1 MNPNYNN
8 QIPGSELIRR
18 FFTRT
23 SMLTITIASAI
34 LSALIIFQTVIY
46 TFSGDKISMISS
58 LYYLFDNQNIEII
71 NAVFGCIIS
80 LVSILF
86 FISFLSIYL
95 KAKANDSIASGL
107 SMLTVSSVIYI
118 IVTCITVTL
127 AFASIS
133 VQRYQ
138 SSKLS
143 NIFDSREFSEVPQT
157 YTAAQANYDFL
168 IYILFGAAAILLGIG
183 AVRISLAMKKASSN
197 METPS
202 NRGGA
207 LFLSGAVS
215 SIVLTTISFFIALSS
230 LIIPNTDVNLK
241 PITLLGSTIN
251 VLIFAA
257 VTVVLY
263 GIAFLSSHYTSSI
276 NRVYPSNAK
285 LSSYYA
291 GYATNA
297 YPTNAN
303 RPPVPPVTPYIQ
315 TRNQLYAAQQAAQQ
329 NPQYAQPYQPQY
341 TQVQQPQNPQ
351 QVSEA
356 QAQNDTTTNVEPPL
370 QQEIAKTEAQPVTAG
385 NVESE
390 D

>member
-8 QIPGSELIRR
+8 QIPGSELIKR

-23 SMLTITIASAI
+23 SMLTITIASAM

-58 LYYLFDNQNIEII
+58 LYYLFDNQHIEII
-71 NAVFGCIIS
+71 NAVFGSIIS

-95 KAKANDSIASGL
+95 KAKAGDSITSGL

-127 AFASIS
+127 SFASIS

-138 SSKLS
+138 SSKL
-143 NIFDSREFSEVPQT
+143 NNLFDSREFSEVPQT
-157 YTAAQANYDFL
+157 YTSTQANYDFL
-168 IYILFGAAAILLGIG
+168 IYILFGATAILLGIG
-183 AVRISLAMKKASSN
+183 AVRISLAMKKASSD
-197 METPS
+197 MEIPS

-207 LFLSGAVS
+207 LFLSGSISA
-215 SIVLTTISFFIALSS
+215 IVLTNIAFFTALSS
-230 LIIPNTDVNLK
+230 LVIPNTEVTLE
-241 PITLLGSTIN
+241 PITLLSSTIN

-257 VTVVLY
+257 ASVIFY
-263 GIAFLSSHYTSSI
+263 GLAFLSSNYTSSI
-276 NRVYPSNAK
+276 NKAYPSNAK
-285 LSSYYA
+285 PSSYYA

-315 TRNQLYAAQQAAQQ
+315 TRNQLYAAQQADQQ
-329 NPQYAQPYQPQY
+329 NTQYAQSYQPQH
-341 TQVQQPQNPQ
+341 TQVQQPQN
-351 QVSEA
+351 VEA
-356 QAQNDTTTNVEPPL
+356 QIQNDATTAVEPPI
-370 QQEIAKTEAQPVTAG
+370 QPENTKTEAQPVTG
-385 NVESE
+385 SIENDE
-390 D
+390 

>member
-8 QIPGSELIRR
+8 QIPGSELIKQ

-23 SMLTITIASAI
+23 SMLTITIASAM

-58 LYYLFDNQNIEII
+58 LYYLFDNQHIEII
-71 NAVFGCIIS
+71 NAVFGSIIS

-95 KAKANDSIASGL
+95 KAKAGDSITSGL
-107 SMLTVSSVIYI
+107 SMLTISSVVYI

-127 AFASIS
+127 SFASIS

-138 SSKLS
+138 SSKL
-143 NIFDSREFSEVPQT
+143 NNLFDSREFSEVPQT
-157 YTAAQANYDFL
+157 YTSTQANYDFL
-168 IYILFGAAAILLGIG
+168 IYILFGATAILLGIG
-183 AVRISLAMKKASSN
+183 AVRISLAMKKASSD
-197 METPS
+197 MEIPS

-207 LFLSGAVS
+207 LFLSGSISA
-215 SIVLTTISFFIALSS
+215 IVLTNIAFFTALSS
-230 LIIPNTDVNLK
+230 LVIPNTEVTLE

-257 VTVVLY
+257 ASVIFY
-263 GIAFLSSHYTSSI
+263 GLAFLSSNYTSSI
-276 NRVYPSNAK
+276 NKAYPSNTK

-329 NPQYAQPYQPQY
+329 NTQYAQSYQPQHK
-341 TQVQQPQNPQ
+341 QVQQPQN
-351 QVSEA
+351 VEA
-356 QAQNDTTTNVEPPL
+356 QIQNDATTAVEPPI
-370 QQEIAKTEAQPVTAG
+370 QPENTKTEAQPVTG
-385 NVESE
+385 SIENEE
-390 D
+390 

>member
-8 QIPGSELIRR
+8 QIPGSELIKQ

-46 TFSGDKISMISS
+46 TFSGDKLSMISS
-58 LYYLFDNQNIEII
+58 LYYLFDNQHIEII
-71 NAVFGCIIS
+71 NAVFDSIIS

-95 KAKANDSIASGL
+95 KAKAGDSITSGL
-107 SMLTVSSVIYI
+107 SMLTISSVIYI

-127 AFASIS
+127 SFASIS

-138 SSKLS
+138 SSKL
-143 NIFDSREFSEVPQT
+143 NNLFDSREFSEVPQT
-157 YTAAQANYDFL
+157 YTSTQANYDFL
-168 IYILFGAAAILLGIG
+168 IYILFGATAILLGIG
-183 AVRISLAMKKASSN
+183 AVRISLAMKKASSD
-197 METPS
+197 MEIPS

-207 LFLSGAVS
+207 LFLSGSISA
-215 SIVLTTISFFIALSS
+215 IVLTNIAFFTALSS
-230 LIIPNTDVNLK
+230 LVIPNTEVTLE
-241 PITLLGSTIN
+241 PITLLSSTIN

-257 VTVVLY
+257 ASVIFY
-263 GIAFLSSHYTSSI
+263 GLAFLSSNYTSSI
-276 NRVYPSNAK
+276 NKAYPSNTK

-329 NPQYAQPYQPQY
+329 NTQYAQSYQPQH
-341 TQVQQPQNPQ
+341 TQVQQPQN
-351 QVSEA
+351 VEA
-356 QAQNDTTTNVEPPL
+356 QIQNDATTAVEPPI
-370 QQEIAKTEAQPVTAG
+370 QPENTKTEAQPVTG
-385 NVESE
+385 SIENEE
-390 D
+390 

>member
-8 QIPGSELIRR
+8 QIPGSELIKQ

-23 SMLTITIASAI
+23 SMLTITIASAM

-58 LYYLFDNQNIEII
+58 LYYLFDNQHIEII
-71 NAVFGCIIS
+71 NAVFGSIIS

-95 KAKANDSIASGL
+95 KAKAGDSITSGL

-127 AFASIS
+127 SFASIS

-138 SSKLS
+138 SSKL
-143 NIFDSREFSEVPQT
+143 NNLFDSREFSEVPQT
-157 YTAAQANYDFL
+157 YTSTQANYDFL
-168 IYILFGAAAILLGIG
+168 IYILFGATAILLGIG
-183 AVRISLAMKKASSN
+183 AVRISLAMKKASSD
-197 METPS
+197 MEIPS

-207 LFLSGAVS
+207 LFLSGSISA
-215 SIVLTTISFFIALSS
+215 IVLTTIAFFIALSS
-230 LIIPNTDVNLK
+230 LVIPNTEVTLK

-257 VTVVLY
+257 ASVIFY
-263 GIAFLSSHYTSSI
+263 GLAFLSSNYTSSI
-276 NRVYPSNAK
+276 NKAYPSNAK

-329 NPQYAQPYQPQY
+329 NTQYAQSYQPQH
-341 TQVQQPQNPQ
+341 TQVQQPQN
-351 QVSEA
+351 VEA
-356 QAQNDTTTNVEPPL
+356 QIQNDTTTAVEPPI
-370 QQEIAKTEAQPVTAG
+370 QPENIKTEAQPVTG
-385 NVESE
+385 SIENEE
-390 D
+390 

>member
-8 QIPGSELIRR
+8 QIPGSELIKQ

-23 SMLTITIASAI
+23 SMLTITIASAM

-58 LYYLFDNQNIEII
+58 LYYLFDNQHIEII
-71 NAVFGCIIS
+71 NAVFGSIIS

-95 KAKANDSIASGL
+95 KAKAGDSITSGL
-107 SMLTVSSVIYI
+107 SMLTISSVIYI

-127 AFASIS
+127 SFASIS

-138 SSKLS
+138 SSKL
-143 NIFDSREFSEVPQT
+143 NNLFDSREFSEVPQT
-157 YTAAQANYDFL
+157 YTSTQANYDFL
-168 IYILFGAAAILLGIG
+168 IYILFGATAILLGIG
-183 AVRISLAMKKASSN
+183 AVRISLAMKKASSD
-197 METPS
+197 MEIPS

-207 LFLSGAVS
+207 LFLSGSISA
-215 SIVLTTISFFIALSS
+215 IVLTNIAFFIALSS
-230 LIIPNTDVNLK
+230 LVIPNTEITLE
-241 PITLLGSTIN
+241 PITLLSSTIN

-257 VTVVLY
+257 ASVIFY
-263 GIAFLSSHYTSSI
+263 GLAFLSSNYTSSI
-276 NRVYPSNAK
+276 NKAYPSNTK

-303 RPPVPPVTPYIQ
+303 RPPVPPVTPYIR

-329 NPQYAQPYQPQY
+329 NTQYAQSYQPQH
-341 TQVQQPQNPQ
+341 TQVQQPQN
-351 QVSEA
+351 VEA
-356 QAQNDTTTNVEPPL
+356 QIQNDATTAVEPPI
-370 QQEIAKTEAQPVTAG
+370 QPENTKTEAQPVTG
-385 NVESE
+385 SIENEE
-390 D
+390 

>member
-8 QIPGSELIRR
+8 QIPGSELIKQ

-58 LYYLFDNQNIEII
+58 LYYLFDNQHIEII
-71 NAVFGCIIS
+71 NAVFGSIIS

-95 KAKANDSIASGL
+95 KAKAGDSITSGL
-107 SMLTVSSVIYI
+107 SMLTISSVIYI

-127 AFASIS
+127 SFASIS

-138 SSKLS
+138 SSKL
-143 NIFDSREFSEVPQT
+143 NNLFDSREFSEVPQT
-157 YTAAQANYDFL
+157 YTSTQANYDFL
-168 IYILFGAAAILLGIG
+168 IYILFGATAILLGIG
-183 AVRISLAMKKASSN
+183 AVRISLAMKKASSD
-197 METPS
+197 MEIPS

-207 LFLSGAVS
+207 LFLSGSISA
-215 SIVLTTISFFIALSS
+215 IVLTNIAFFTALSS
-230 LIIPNTDVNLK
+230 LVIPNTEVTLE
-241 PITLLGSTIN
+241 PITLLSSTIN

-257 VTVVLY
+257 ASVIFY
-263 GIAFLSSHYTSSI
+263 GLAFLSSNYTSSI
-276 NRVYPSNAK
+276 NKAYPSNAK

-329 NPQYAQPYQPQY
+329 NTQYAQSYQPQH
-341 TQVQQPQNPQ
+341 TQVQQPQN
-351 QVSEA
+351 VEA
-356 QAQNDTTTNVEPPL
+356 QIQNDATTAVEPPI
-370 QQEIAKTEAQPVTAG
+370 QPENTKTEAQPVTG
-385 NVESE
+385 SIENEE
-390 D
+390 

>member
-8 QIPGSELIRR
+8 QIPGSELIKQ

-23 SMLTITIASAI
+23 SMLTITIASAM

-58 LYYLFDNQNIEII
+58 LYYLFDNQHIEII
-71 NAVFGCIIS
+71 NAVFGSIIS

-95 KAKANDSIASGL
+95 KAKAGDSITSGL
-107 SMLTVSSVIYI
+107 SMLTISSVIYI

-127 AFASIS
+127 SFASIS

-138 SSKLS
+138 SSKL
-143 NIFDSREFSEVPQT
+143 NNLFDSREFSEVPQT
-157 YTAAQANYDFL
+157 YTSTQANYDFL
-168 IYILFGAAAILLGIG
+168 IYILFGATAILLGIG
-183 AVRISLAMKKASSN
+183 AVRISLAMKKASSD
-197 METPS
+197 MEIPS

-207 LFLSGAVS
+207 LFLSGSISA
-215 SIVLTTISFFIALSS
+215 IVLTNIAFFIALSS
-230 LIIPNTDVNLK
+230 LVIPNTEVTLE
-241 PITLLGSTIN
+241 PITLLSSTIN

-257 VTVVLY
+257 ASVIFY
-263 GIAFLSSHYTSSI
+263 GLAFLSSNYTSSI
-276 NRVYPSNAK
+276 NKAYPSNAK

-315 TRNQLYAAQQAAQQ
+315 TRNQLYVAQQAAQQ
-329 NPQYAQPYQPQY
+329 NTQYAQSYQPQH
-341 TQVQQPQNPQ
+341 TQVQQPQN
-351 QVSEA
+351 VEA
-356 QAQNDTTTNVEPPL
+356 QIQNDATTAVEPPI
-370 QQEIAKTEAQPVTAG
+370 QPENTKTEAQPVTG
-385 NVESE
+385 SIENEE
-390 D
+390 

>member
-8 QIPGSELIRR
+8 QISGSELIRR

-23 SMLTITIASAI
+23 SMLTVTVASAI
-34 LSALIIFQTVIY
+34 LSALIIFQTIIY
-46 TFSGDKISMISS
+46 SFSGDKISIISS

-71 NAVFGCIIS
+71 NAVFGSIIS

-95 KAKANDSIASGL
+95 KAKTNDSITSGL

-118 IVTCITVTL
+118 IVTCITLTL

-133 VQRYQ
+133 VQRYE
-138 SSKLS
+138 SYKINSV
-143 NIFDSREFSEVPQT
+143 FDSREFSDIPKT
-157 YTAAQANYDFL
+157 YTATQANYDFL
-168 IYILFGAAAILLGIG
+168 VYILFGASALLLGIG
-183 AVRISLAMKKASSN
+183 AVRISLAMKKASSD
-197 METPS
+197 MEIPS

-207 LFLSGAVS
+207 LFLSGSISA
-215 SIVLTTISFFIALSS
+215 IVLTTIAFFTSLSS
-230 LIIPNTDVNLK
+230 LVIPDTTTNLK
-241 PITLLGSTIN
+241 PITLLSSIIN
-251 VLIFAA
+251 VLIFATA
-257 VTVVLY
+257 AALFY
-263 GIAFLSSHYTSSI
+263 GLAFLSSNYTTLI
-276 NRVYPSNAK
+276 NKTYPSNAK

-329 NPQYAQPYQPQY
+329 NPQYTQPYQPQY
-341 TQVQQPQNPQ
+341 TQVQQPQKVETP
-351 QVSEA
+351 V
-356 QAQNDTTTNVEPPL
+356 QNDTTADVEPPI
-370 QQEIAKTEAQPVTAG
+370 QPEDTKTEAQPVTSG
-385 NVESE
+385 SIENEE
-390 D
+390 

>member
-8 QIPGSELIRR
+8 QIPGSELIKQ

-23 SMLTITIASAI
+23 SMLTITIASAM

-58 LYYLFDNQNIEII
+58 LYYLFDNQHIEII
-71 NAVFGCIIS
+71 NAVFGSIIS

-95 KAKANDSIASGL
+95 KAKAGDSITSGL
-107 SMLTVSSVIYI
+107 SMLTISSVIYI

-127 AFASIS
+127 SFASIS

-138 SSKLS
+138 SSKL
-143 NIFDSREFSEVPQT
+143 NNLFDSREFSEVPQT
-157 YTAAQANYDFL
+157 YTSTQANYDFL
-168 IYILFGAAAILLGIG
+168 IYILFGATAILLGIG
-183 AVRISLAMKKASSN
+183 AVRISLAMKKASSD
-197 METPS
+197 MEIPS

-207 LFLSGAVS
+207 LFLSGSISA
-215 SIVLTTISFFIALSS
+215 IVLTNIAFFTALSS
-230 LIIPNTDVNLK
+230 LVIPNTEVTLE

-257 VTVVLY
+257 ASVIFY
-263 GIAFLSSHYTSSI
+263 GLAFLSSNYTSSI
-276 NRVYPSNAK
+276 NKAYPSNTK

-329 NPQYAQPYQPQY
+329 NTQYAQSYQPQH
-341 TQVQQPQNPQ
+341 TQVQQPQN
-351 QVSEA
+351 VEA
-356 QAQNDTTTNVEPPL
+356 QIQNDATTAVEPPI
-370 QQEIAKTEAQPVTAG
+370 QPENTKTEAQPVTG
-385 NVESE
+385 SIENEE
-390 D
+390 

>member
-8 QIPGSELIRR
+8 QIPGSELIKQ

-23 SMLTITIASAI
+23 SMLTITIASAM

-58 LYYLFDNQNIEII
+58 LYYLFDNQHIEII
-71 NAVFGCIIS
+71 NAVFGSIIS

-95 KAKANDSIASGL
+95 KAKAGDSITSGL
-107 SMLTVSSVIYI
+107 SMLTISSVIYI

-127 AFASIS
+127 SFASIS

-138 SSKLS
+138 SSKL
-143 NIFDSREFSEVPQT
+143 NNLFDSREFSEVPQT
-157 YTAAQANYDFL
+157 YTSTQANYDFL
-168 IYILFGAAAILLGIG
+168 IYILFGATAILLGIG
-183 AVRISLAMKKASSN
+183 AVRISLAMKKASSD
-197 METPS
+197 MEIPS

-207 LFLSGAVS
+207 LFLSGSISA
-215 SIVLTTISFFIALSS
+215 IVLTNIAFFTALSS
-230 LIIPNTDVNLK
+230 LVIPNTEVTLE
-241 PITLLGSTIN
+241 PITLLSSTIN

-257 VTVVLY
+257 ASVIFY
-263 GIAFLSSHYTSSI
+263 GLAFLSSNYTSSI
-276 NRVYPSNAK
+276 NKAYPSNAK

-329 NPQYAQPYQPQY
+329 NTQYAQSYQPQH
-341 TQVQQPQNPQ
+341 TQVQQPQN
-351 QVSEA
+351 VEA
-356 QAQNDTTTNVEPPL
+356 QIQNDATTAVEPPI
-370 QQEIAKTEAQPVTAG
+370 QPENTKTEVQPVTG
-385 NVESE
+385 SIENEE
-390 D
+390 

>member
-8 QIPGSELIRR
+8 QIPGSELIKQ

-23 SMLTITIASAI
+23 SMLTITIASAM

-58 LYYLFDNQNIEII
+58 LYYLFDNQHIEII
-71 NAVFGCIIS
+71 NAVFGSIIS

-95 KAKANDSIASGL
+95 KAKAGDSITSGL
-107 SMLTVSSVIYI
+107 SMLTISSVIYI

-127 AFASIS
+127 SFASIS

-138 SSKLS
+138 SSKL
-143 NIFDSREFSEVPQT
+143 NNLFDSREFSEVPQT
-157 YTAAQANYDFL
+157 YTSTQANYDFL
-168 IYILFGAAAILLGIG
+168 IYILFGATAILLGIG
-183 AVRISLAMKKASSN
+183 AVRISLAMKKASSD
-197 METPS
+197 MEIPS

-207 LFLSGAVS
+207 LFLSGSISA
-215 SIVLTTISFFIALSS
+215 IVLTNIAFFTALSS
-230 LIIPNTDVNLK
+230 LVIPNTEVTLE
-241 PITLLGSTIN
+241 PITLLSSTIN

-257 VTVVLY
+257 ASVIFY
-263 GIAFLSSHYTSSI
+263 GLAFLSSNYTSSI
-276 NRVYPSNAK
+276 NKAYPSNAK

-315 TRNQLYAAQQAAQQ
+315 TRNQLYAAQQASQQ
-329 NPQYAQPYQPQY
+329 NTQYAQSYQPQH
-341 TQVQQPQNPQ
+341 TQVQQPQN
-351 QVSEA
+351 VEA
-356 QAQNDTTTNVEPPL
+356 QIQNDATTAVEPPI
-370 QQEIAKTEAQPVTAG
+370 QPENTKTEAQPVTG
-385 NVESE
+385 SIENEE
-390 D
+390 

>member
-8 QIPGSELIRR
+8 QIPGSELIKR

-46 TFSGDKISMISS
+46 SFSGDKISMISS

-71 NAVFGCIIS
+71 NAVFGSIIS

-95 KAKANDSIASGL
+95 KAKANDSITSGL
-107 SMLTVSSVIYI
+107 SMLTVSSVTYI
-118 IVTCITVTL
+118 IITCITVTL
-127 AFASIS
+127 SFASIS

-143 NIFDSREFSEVPQT
+143 NVFDSREFSEVPQT
-157 YTAAQANYDFL
+157 YTATQANYDFL
-168 IYILFGAAAILLGIG
+168 VYILFGAAAILLGIG
-183 AVRISLAMKKASSN
+183 AVRISLAMKKASSDL
-197 METPS
+197 EIPS

-207 LFLSGAVS
+207 LFLSGTISA
-215 SIVLTTISFFIALSS
+215 IVLTTIAFFTSLSS
-230 LIIPNTDVNLK
+230 LVIPNTEVTLK

-257 VTVVLY
+257 AAVVLY
-263 GIAFLSSHYTSSI
+263 GLAFLSSNYTSSI
-276 NRVYPSNAK
+276 NRTYPSNAK

-329 NPQYAQPYQPQY
+329 NPQYAQPYQSQY
-341 TQVQQPQNPQ
+341 TQVQQPQKVETP
-351 QVSEA
+351 V
-356 QAQNDTTTNVEPPL
+356 QNDTTTDVEPPI
-370 QQEIAKTEAQPVTAG
+370 QQEDTKTEAQPVTAG
-385 NVESE
+385 SIENEE
-390 D
+390 

>member
-8 QIPGSELIRR
+8 QISGSELIRR

-23 SMLTITIASAI
+23 SMLTVTVASAI
-34 LSALIIFQTVIY
+34 LSALIIFQTIIY
-46 TFSGDKISMISS
+46 SFSGDKISIISS

-71 NAVFGCIIS
+71 NAVFGSIIS

-95 KAKANDSIASGL
+95 KAKTNDSITSGL

-118 IVTCITVTL
+118 IVTCITLTL

-133 VQRYQ
+133 VQRYE
-138 SSKLS
+138 SYKINSV
-143 NIFDSREFSEVPQT
+143 FDSREFSDIPKT
-157 YTAAQANYDFL
+157 YTATQANYDFL
-168 IYILFGAAAILLGIG
+168 VYILFGAAALLLGIG
-183 AVRISLAMKKASSN
+183 AVRISLAMKKASSD
-197 METPS
+197 MEIPS

-207 LFLSGAVS
+207 LFLSGSISA
-215 SIVLTTISFFIALSS
+215 IVLTTIAFFTSLSS
-230 LIIPNTDVNLK
+230 LVIPDTTTNLK
-241 PITLLGSTIN
+241 PITLLSSIIN

-257 VTVVLY
+257 AAALFY
-263 GIAFLSSHYTSSI
+263 GLAFLSSNYTTLI
-276 NRVYPSNAK
+276 NKTYPSNAK

-329 NPQYAQPYQPQY
+329 NPQYTQPYQPQY
-341 TQVQQPQNPQ
+341 TQVQQPQKVETP
-351 QVSEA
+351 V
-356 QAQNDTTTNVEPPL
+356 QNDTTADVEPPI
-370 QQEIAKTEAQPVTAG
+370 QPEDTKTEAQPVTAG
-385 NVESE
+385 SIENEE
-390 D
+390 

>member
-8 QIPGSELIRR
+8 QIPGSELIKQ

-23 SMLTITIASAI
+23 SMLTITIASAM

-58 LYYLFDNQNIEII
+58 LYYLFDNQHIEII
-71 NAVFGCIIS
+71 NAVFGSIIS

-95 KAKANDSIASGL
+95 KAKAGDSITSGL
-107 SMLTVSSVIYI
+107 SMLTISSVIYI

-127 AFASIS
+127 SFASIS

-138 SSKLS
+138 SSKL
-143 NIFDSREFSEVPQT
+143 NNLFDSREFSEVPQT
-157 YTAAQANYDFL
+157 YTSTQANYDFL
-168 IYILFGAAAILLGIG
+168 IYILFGATAILLGIG
-183 AVRISLAMKKASSN
+183 AVRISLAMKKASSD
-197 METPS
+197 MEIPS

-207 LFLSGAVS
+207 LFLSGSISA
-215 SIVLTTISFFIALSS
+215 IVLTNIAFFTALSS
-230 LIIPNTDVNLK
+230 LVIPNTEVTLE
-241 PITLLGSTIN
+241 PITLLSSTIN

-257 VTVVLY
+257 ASVIFY
-263 GIAFLSSHYTSSI
+263 GLAFLSSNYTSSI
-276 NRVYPSNAK
+276 NKAYPSNAK

-329 NPQYAQPYQPQY
+329 NTQYAQSYQPQH
-341 TQVQQPQNPQ
+341 TQVQQPPN
-351 QVSEA
+351 VEA
-356 QAQNDTTTNVEPPL
+356 QIQNDATTAVEPPI
-370 QQEIAKTEAQPVTAG
+370 QPENTKTEAQPVTG
-385 NVESE
+385 SIENEE
-390 D
+390 

>member
-8 QIPGSELIRR
+8 QIPGSELIKQ

-23 SMLTITIASAI
+23 SMLTITIASAM

-58 LYYLFDNQNIEII
+58 LYYLFDNQHIEII
-71 NAVFGCIIS
+71 NAVFGSIIS

-95 KAKANDSIASGL
+95 KAKAGDSITSGL
-107 SMLTVSSVIYI
+107 SMLTISSVVYI

-127 AFASIS
+127 SFASIS

-138 SSKLS
+138 SSKL
-143 NIFDSREFSEVPQT
+143 NNLFDSREFSEVPQT
-157 YTAAQANYDFL
+157 YTSTQANYDFL
-168 IYILFGAAAILLGIG
+168 IYILFGATAILLGIG
-183 AVRISLAMKKASSN
+183 AVRISLAMKKASSD
-197 METPS
+197 MEIPS

-207 LFLSGAVS
+207 LFLSGSISA
-215 SIVLTTISFFIALSS
+215 IVLTNIAFFTALSS
-230 LIIPNTDVNLK
+230 LVIPNTEVTLE

-257 VTVVLY
+257 ASVIFY
-263 GIAFLSSHYTSSI
+263 GLAFLSSNYTSSI
-276 NRVYPSNAK
+276 NKAYPSNTK

-329 NPQYAQPYQPQY
+329 NTQYAQSYQPQH
-341 TQVQQPQNPQ
+341 TQVQQPQN
-351 QVSEA
+351 VEA
-356 QAQNDTTTNVEPPL
+356 QIQNDATTAVEPPI
-370 QQEIAKTEAQPVTAG
+370 QPENTKTEAQPVTG
-385 NVESE
+385 SIENEE
-390 D
+390 

>member
-8 QIPGSELIRR
+8 QISGSELIRR

-23 SMLTITIASAI
+23 SMLTVTVASAI
-34 LSALIIFQTVIY
+34 LSALIIFQTIIY
-46 TFSGDKISMISS
+46 SFSGDKISIISS

-71 NAVFGCIIS
+71 NAVFFFFFS

-95 KAKANDSIASGL
+95 KAKTNDSITSGL

-118 IVTCITVTL
+118 IVTCITLTL

-133 VQRYQ
+133 VQRYE
-138 SSKLS
+138 SYKINSV
-143 NIFDSREFSEVPQT
+143 FDSREFSDIPKT
-157 YTAAQANYDFL
+157 YTATQANYDFL
-168 IYILFGAAAILLGIG
+168 VYILFGAAALLLGIG
-183 AVRISLAMKKASSN
+183 AVRISLAMKKASSD
-197 METPS
+197 MEIPS

-207 LFLSGAVS
+207 LFLSGSISA
-215 SIVLTTISFFIALSS
+215 IVLTTIAFFTSLSS
-230 LIIPNTDVNLK
+230 LVIPDTTTNLK
-241 PITLLGSTIN
+241 PITLLSSIIN

-257 VTVVLY
+257 AVALFY
-263 GIAFLSSHYTSSI
+263 GLAFLSSNYTTLI
-276 NRVYPSNAK
+276 NKTYPSNAK

-329 NPQYAQPYQPQY
+329 NPQYTQPYQPQY
-341 TQVQQPQNPQ
+341 TQVQQPQKVETP
-351 QVSEA
+351 V
-356 QAQNDTTTNVEPPL
+356 QNDTTADVEPPI
-370 QQEIAKTEAQPVTAG
+370 QPEDTKTEAQPVTAG
-385 NVESE
+385 SIENEE
-390 D
+390 

>member
-8 QIPGSELIRR
+8 QIPGSELIKQ

-23 SMLTITIASAI
+23 SMLTITIASAM

-58 LYYLFDNQNIEII
+58 LYYLFDNQHIEII
-71 NAVFGCIIS
+71 NAVFGSIIS

-95 KAKANDSIASGL
+95 KAKAGDSITSGL
-107 SMLTVSSVIYI
+107 SMLTISSVIYI

-127 AFASIS
+127 SFASIS

-138 SSKLS
+138 SSKL
-143 NIFDSREFSEVPQT
+143 NNLFDSREFSEVPQT
-157 YTAAQANYDFL
+157 YTSTQANYDFL
-168 IYILFGAAAILLGIG
+168 IYILFGATAILLGIG
-183 AVRISLAMKKASSN
+183 AVRISLAMKKASSD
-197 METPS
+197 MEIPS

-207 LFLSGAVS
+207 LFLSGSISA
-215 SIVLTTISFFIALSS
+215 IVLTNIAFFTALSS
-230 LIIPNTDVNLK
+230 LVIPNTEVTLE
-241 PITLLGSTIN
+241 PITLLSSTIN

-257 VTVVLY
+257 ASVIFY
-263 GIAFLSSHYTSSI
+263 GLAFLSSNYTSSI
-276 NRVYPSNAK
+276 NKAYPSNAK

-329 NPQYAQPYQPQY
+329 NTQYAQSYQPQH
-341 TQVQQPQNPQ
+341 TQVQQPQN
-351 QVSEA
+351 VEA
-356 QAQNDTTTNVEPPL
+356 QIQNDATTAVEPPI
-370 QQEIAKTEAQPVTAG
+370 QPENTKTEAQPVTG
-385 NVESE
+385 SIENDE
-390 D
+390 

>member
-8 QIPGSELIRR
+8 QIPGSELIKQ

-23 SMLTITIASAI
+23 SMLTITIASAM

-46 TFSGDKISMISS
+46 TFLGDKISMISS
-58 LYYLFDNQNIEII
+58 LYYLFDNQHIEII
-71 NAVFGCIIS
+71 NAVFGSIIS

-95 KAKANDSIASGL
+95 KAKAGDSITSGL
-107 SMLTVSSVIYI
+107 SMLTISSVIYI

-127 AFASIS
+127 SFASIS

-138 SSKLS
+138 SSKL
-143 NIFDSREFSEVPQT
+143 NNLFDSREFSEVPQT
-157 YTAAQANYDFL
+157 YTSTQANYDFL
-168 IYILFGAAAILLGIG
+168 IYILFGATAILLGIG
-183 AVRISLAMKKASSN
+183 AVRISLAMKKASSD
-197 METPS
+197 MEIPS

-207 LFLSGAVS
+207 LFLSGSISA
-215 SIVLTTISFFIALSS
+215 IVLTNIAFFIALSS
-230 LIIPNTDVNLK
+230 LVIPNTEITLE
-241 PITLLGSTIN
+241 PITLLSSTIN

-257 VTVVLY
+257 ASVIFY
-263 GIAFLSSHYTSSI
+263 GLAFLSSNYTSSI
-276 NRVYPSNAK
+276 NKAYPSNTK

-329 NPQYAQPYQPQY
+329 NTQYAQSYQPQH
-341 TQVQQPQNPQ
+341 TQVQQSQN
-351 QVSEA
+351 VEA
-356 QAQNDTTTNVEPPL
+356 QIQNDATTAVEPPI
-370 QQEIAKTEAQPVTAG
+370 QPENTKTEAQPVTG
-385 NVESE
+385 SIENEE
-390 D
+390 

>member
-8 QIPGSELIRR
+8 QIPGSELIKQ

-23 SMLTITIASAI
+23 SMLTITIASAM

-58 LYYLFDNQNIEII
+58 LYYLFDNQHIEII
-71 NAVFGCIIS
+71 NAVFGSIIS

-95 KAKANDSIASGL
+95 KAKAGDSITSGL
-107 SMLTVSSVIYI
+107 SMLTISSVIYI

-127 AFASIS
+127 SFASIS

-138 SSKLS
+138 SSKL
-143 NIFDSREFSEVPQT
+143 NNLFDSREFSEVPQT
-157 YTAAQANYDFL
+157 YTSTQANYDFL
-168 IYILFGAAAILLGIG
+168 IYILFGATAILLGIG
-183 AVRISLAMKKASSN
+183 AVRISLAMKKASSD
-197 METPS
+197 MEIPS

-207 LFLSGAVS
+207 LFLSGSISA
-215 SIVLTTISFFIALSS
+215 IVLTNIAFFIALSS
-230 LIIPNTDVNLK
+230 LVIPNTEITLE
-241 PITLLGSTIN
+241 PITLLSSTIN

-257 VTVVLY
+257 ASVIFY
-263 GIAFLSSHYTSSI
+263 GLAFLSSNYTSSI
-276 NRVYPSNAK
+276 NKAYPSNTK

-329 NPQYAQPYQPQY
+329 NTQYAQSYQPQH
-341 TQVQQPQNPQ
+341 TQVQQPQN
-351 QVSEA
+351 VEA
-356 QAQNDTTTNVEPPL
+356 QIQNDATTAVEPPI
-370 QQEIAKTEAQPVTAG
+370 QPENTKTEAQPVIG
-385 NVESE
+385 SIENEE
-390 D
+390 

>member
-8 QIPGSELIRR
+8 QIPGSELIKR

-71 NAVFGCIIS
+71 NAVFGSIIS

-95 KAKANDSIASGL
+95 KAKANDSIESGL

-118 IVTCITVTL
+118 IITCITVTL
-127 AFASIS
+127 SFASIS

-143 NIFDSREFSEVPQT
+143 NVFDSREFSEAPQT
-157 YTAAQANYDFL
+157 YTATQANYDFL

-183 AVRISLAMKKASSN
+183 AVRISLAMKKASSD
-197 METPS
+197 MEIPS

-207 LFLSGAVS
+207 LFLSGSISA
-215 SIVLTTISFFIALSS
+215 IVLTNIAFFTALSS
-230 LIIPNTDVNLK
+230 LVIPNTEVTLE

-257 VTVVLY
+257 ASVIFY
-263 GIAFLSSHYTSSI
+263 GLAFLSSNYTSSI
-276 NRVYPSNAK
+276 NRTYPSNAK

-341 TQVQQPQNPQ
+341 TQVQQPQKVETP
-351 QVSEA
+351 V
-356 QAQNDTTTNVEPPL
+356 QNDTTTDVESPI
-370 QQEIAKTEAQPVTAG
+370 QQEDTKTEAQPVTAG
-385 NVESE
+385 SIENEE
-390 D
+390 

>member
-8 QIPGSELIRR
+8 QIPGSELIKQ

-23 SMLTITIASAI
+23 SMLTITIASAM

-58 LYYLFDNQNIEII
+58 LYYLFDNQHIEII
-71 NAVFGCIIS
+71 NAVFGSIIS

-95 KAKANDSIASGL
+95 KAKAGDSITSGL
-107 SMLTVSSVIYI
+107 SMLTVSSVVYI

-127 AFASIS
+127 SFASIS

-138 SSKLS
+138 SSKL
-143 NIFDSREFSEVPQT
+143 NNLFDSREFSEVPQT
-157 YTAAQANYDFL
+157 YTSTQANYDFL
-168 IYILFGAAAILLGIG
+168 IYILFGATAILLGIG
-183 AVRISLAMKKASSN
+183 AVRISLAMKKASSD
-197 METPS
+197 MEIPS

-207 LFLSGAVS
+207 LFLSGSISA
-215 SIVLTTISFFIALSS
+215 IVLTNIAFFTALSS
-230 LIIPNTDVNLK
+230 LVIPNTEVTLE
-241 PITLLGSTIN
+241 PITLLSSTIN

-257 VTVVLY
+257 ASVIFY
-263 GIAFLSSHYTSSI
+263 GLAFLSSNYTSSI
-276 NRVYPSNAK
+276 NKAYPSNAK

-329 NPQYAQPYQPQY
+329 NTQYAQSYQPQH
-341 TQVQQPQNPQ
+341 TQVQQPQN
-351 QVSEA
+351 VEA
-356 QAQNDTTTNVEPPL
+356 QIQNDATTAVEPPI
-370 QQEIAKTEAQPVTAG
+370 QPENTKTEVQPVTG
-385 NVESE
+385 SIENEE
-390 D
+390 

>member
-8 QIPGSELIRR
+8 QIPGSELIKQ

-23 SMLTITIASAI
+23 SMLTITIASAM

-58 LYYLFDNQNIEII
+58 LYYLFDNQHIEII
-71 NAVFGCIIS
+71 NAVFGSIIS

-95 KAKANDSIASGL
+95 KAKAGDSITSGL
-107 SMLTVSSVIYI
+107 SMLTISSVIYI

-127 AFASIS
+127 SFASIS

-138 SSKLS
+138 SSKL
-143 NIFDSREFSEVPQT
+143 NNLFDSREFSEVPQT
-157 YTAAQANYDFL
+157 YTSTQANYDFL
-168 IYILFGAAAILLGIG
+168 IYILFGATAILIGIG
-183 AVRISLAMKKASSN
+183 AVRISLAMKKASSD
-197 METPS
+197 MEIPS

-207 LFLSGAVS
+207 LFLSGSISA
-215 SIVLTTISFFIALSS
+215 IVLTNIAFFTALSS
-230 LIIPNTDVNLK
+230 LVIPNTEVTLE
-241 PITLLGSTIN
+241 PITLLSSTIN

-257 VTVVLY
+257 ASVIFY
-263 GIAFLSSHYTSSI
+263 GLAFLSSNYTSSI
-276 NRVYPSNAK
+276 NKAYPSNAK

-329 NPQYAQPYQPQY
+329 NTQYAQSYQPQH
-341 TQVQQPQNPQ
+341 TQVQQPQN
-351 QVSEA
+351 VEA
-356 QAQNDTTTNVEPPL
+356 QIQNDATTAVEPPI
-370 QQEIAKTEAQPVTAG
+370 QPENTKTEAQHVTG
-385 NVESE
+385 SIENEE
-390 D
+390 

>member
-8 QIPGSELIRR
+8 QIPGSELIKQ

-23 SMLTITIASAI
+23 SMLTITIASAM

-58 LYYLFDNQNIEII
+58 LYYLFDNQHIEII
-71 NAVFGCIIS
+71 NAVFGSIIS

-95 KAKANDSIASGL
+95 KAKAGDSITSGL
-107 SMLTVSSVIYI
+107 SMLTVSSVVYI

-127 AFASIS
+127 SFASIS

-138 SSKLS
+138 SSKL
-143 NIFDSREFSEVPQT
+143 NNLFDSREFSEVPQT
-157 YTAAQANYDFL
+157 YTSTQANYDFL
-168 IYILFGAAAILLGIG
+168 IYILFGATAILLGIG
-183 AVRISLAMKKASSN
+183 AVRISLAMKKASSD
-197 METPS
+197 MEIPS

-207 LFLSGAVS
+207 LFLSGSISA
-215 SIVLTTISFFIALSS
+215 IVLTNIAFFTALSS
-230 LIIPNTDVNLK
+230 LVIPNTEVTLE
-241 PITLLGSTIN
+241 PITLLSSTIN

-257 VTVVLY
+257 ASVIFY
-263 GIAFLSSHYTSSI
+263 GLAFLSSNYTSSI
-276 NRVYPSNAK
+276 NKAYPSNAK

-329 NPQYAQPYQPQY
+329 NTQYAQSYQPQH
-341 TQVQQPQNPQ
+341 TQVQQPQN
-351 QVSEA
+351 VKA
-356 QAQNDTTTNVEPPL
+356 QIQNDATTAVEPPI
-370 QQEIAKTEAQPVTAG
+370 QPENIKTEAQPVTG
-385 NVESE
+385 SIENEE
-390 D
+390 

>member
-8 QIPGSELIRR
+8 QIPGSELIKR

-23 SMLTITIASAI
+23 SMLTITVASAI

-58 LYYLFDNQNIEII
+58 LYYLFDNQHIEII
-71 NAVFGCIIS
+71 NAVFGSIIS

-95 KAKANDSIASGL
+95 KAKADDSITSGL

-127 AFASIS
+127 SFASIS

-138 SSKLS
+138 SSKL
-143 NIFDSREFSEVPQT
+143 NNLFDSREFSEVPQT
-157 YTAAQANYDFL
+157 YTSTQANYDFL
-168 IYILFGAAAILLGIG
+168 IYILFGATAILLGIG
-183 AVRISLAMKKASSN
+183 AVRISLAMKKASSD
-197 METPS
+197 MEIPS

-207 LFLSGAVS
+207 LFLSGSISA
-215 SIVLTTISFFIALSS
+215 IVLTTIAFFTALSS
-230 LIIPNTDVNLK
+230 LVIPNTEVTLE
-241 PITLLGSTIN
+241 PITLLSSTIN

-257 VTVVLY
+257 ASVIFY
-263 GIAFLSSHYTSSI
+263 GLAFLSSNYTSSI
-276 NRVYPSNAK
+276 NKAYPSNAK

-329 NPQYAQPYQPQY
+329 NTQYTQSYQPQH
-341 TQVQQPQNPQ
+341 TQVQQPQN
-351 QVSEA
+351 VEA
-356 QAQNDTTTNVEPPL
+356 QIQNDATTAVEPPI
-370 QQEIAKTEAQPVTAG
+370 QPENTKTEAQPVTG
-385 NVESE
+385 SIENEE
-390 D
+390 

>member
-8 QIPGSELIRR
+8 QIPGSELIKR

-23 SMLTITIASAI
+23 SMLTITIASAM

-58 LYYLFDNQNIEII
+58 LYYLFDNQHIEII
-71 NAVFGCIIS
+71 NAVFGSIIS

-95 KAKANDSIASGL
+95 KAKAGDSITSGL

-127 AFASIS
+127 SFASIS

-138 SSKLS
+138 SSKL
-143 NIFDSREFSEVPQT
+143 NNLFDSREFSEVPQT
-157 YTAAQANYDFL
+157 YTSTQANYDFL
-168 IYILFGAAAILLGIG
+168 IYILFGATAILLGIG
-183 AVRISLAMKKASSN
+183 AVRISLAMKKASSD
-197 METPS
+197 MEIPS

-207 LFLSGAVS
+207 LFLSGSISA
-215 SIVLTTISFFIALSS
+215 IVLTNIAFFTALSS
-230 LIIPNTDVNLK
+230 LVIPNTEVTLE
-241 PITLLGSTIN
+241 PITLLSSTIN

-257 VTVVLY
+257 ASVIFY
-263 GIAFLSSHYTSSI
+263 GLAFLSSNYTSSI
-276 NRVYPSNAK
+276 NKAYPSNTK

-329 NPQYAQPYQPQY
+329 NTQYAQSYQPQH
-341 TQVQQPQNPQ
+341 TQVQQPQN
-351 QVSEA
+351 VEA
-356 QAQNDTTTNVEPPL
+356 QIQNDATTAVEPPI
-370 QQEIAKTEAQPVTAG
+370 QPENTKTEAQPVTG
-385 NVESE
+385 SIENEE
-390 D
+390 

>member
-8 QIPGSELIRR
+8 QIPGSELIKR

-23 SMLTITIASAI
+23 SMLTITVASAI

-58 LYYLFDNQNIEII
+58 LYYLFDNQHIEII
-71 NAVFGCIIS
+71 NAVFGSIIS

-95 KAKANDSIASGL
+95 KAKADDSITSGL

-127 AFASIS
+127 SFASIS

-138 SSKLS
+138 SSKL
-143 NIFDSREFSEVPQT
+143 NNLFDSREFSEVPQT
-157 YTAAQANYDFL
+157 YTSTQANYDFL
-168 IYILFGAAAILLGIG
+168 IYILFGATAILLGIG
-183 AVRISLAMKKASSN
+183 AVRISLAMKKASSD
-197 METPS
+197 MEIPS

-207 LFLSGAVS
+207 LFLSGSISA
-215 SIVLTTISFFIALSS
+215 IVLTNIAFFTALSS
-230 LIIPNTDVNLK
+230 LVIPNTEVTLE
-241 PITLLGSTIN
+241 PITLLSSTIN

-257 VTVVLY
+257 ASVIFY
-263 GIAFLSSHYTSSI
+263 GLAFLSSNYTSSI
-276 NRVYPSNAK
+276 NKAYPSNAK

-315 TRNQLYAAQQAAQQ
+315 TRNQLYAAQQASQQ
-329 NPQYAQPYQPQY
+329 NTQYAQSYQPQH
-341 TQVQQPQNPQ
+341 TQVQQPQN
-351 QVSEA
+351 VEA
-356 QAQNDTTTNVEPPL
+356 QIQNDATTAVEPPI
-370 QQEIAKTEAQPVTAG
+370 QPENTKTEAQPVTG
-385 NVESE
+385 SIENEE
-390 D
+390 

>member
-8 QIPGSELIRR
+8 QIPGSELIKR

-23 SMLTITIASAI
+23 SMLTITIASAM

-58 LYYLFDNQNIEII
+58 LYYLFDNQHIEII
-71 NAVFGCIIS
+71 NAVFGSIIS

-95 KAKANDSIASGL
+95 KAKAGDSITSGL

-127 AFASIS
+127 SFASIS

-138 SSKLS
+138 SSKL
-143 NIFDSREFSEVPQT
+143 NNLFDSREFSEVPQT
-157 YTAAQANYDFL
+157 YTSTQANYDFL
-168 IYILFGAAAILLGIG
+168 IYILFGATAILLGIG
-183 AVRISLAMKKASSN
+183 AVRISLAMKKASSD
-197 METPS
+197 MEIPS

-207 LFLSGAVS
+207 LFLSGSISA
-215 SIVLTTISFFIALSS
+215 IVLTNIAFFTALSS
-230 LIIPNTDVNLK
+230 LVIPNTEVTLE
-241 PITLLGSTIN
+241 PITLLSSTIN

-257 VTVVLY
+257 ASVIFY
-263 GIAFLSSHYTSSI
+263 GLAFLSSNYSSSI
-276 NRVYPSNAK
+276 NKAYPSNAK

-329 NPQYAQPYQPQY
+329 NTQYAQSYQPQH
-341 TQVQQPQNPQ
+341 TQVQQPQN
-351 QVSEA
+351 VEA
-356 QAQNDTTTNVEPPL
+356 QIQNDATTAVEPPI
-370 QQEIAKTEAQPVTAG
+370 QPETEAQPVTAD

>member
-8 QIPGSELIRR
+8 QIPGSELIKQ

-23 SMLTITIASAI
+23 SMLTITIASAM

-58 LYYLFDNQNIEII
+58 LYYLFDNQHIEFI
-71 NAVFGCIIS
+71 NAVFGSIIS

-95 KAKANDSIASGL
+95 KAKAGDSITSGL
-107 SMLTVSSVIYI
+107 SMLTISSVIYI

-127 AFASIS
+127 SFASIS

-138 SSKLS
+138 SSKL
-143 NIFDSREFSEVPQT
+143 NNLFDSREFSEVPQT
-157 YTAAQANYDFL
+157 YTSTQANYDFL
-168 IYILFGAAAILLGIG
+168 IYILFGATAILLGIG
-183 AVRISLAMKKASSN
+183 AVRISLAMKKASSD
-197 METPS
+197 MEIPS

-207 LFLSGAVS
+207 LFLSGSISA
-215 SIVLTTISFFIALSS
+215 IVLTNIAFFIALSS
-230 LIIPNTDVNLK
+230 LVIPNTEITLE
-241 PITLLGSTIN
+241 PITLLSSTIN

-257 VTVVLY
+257 ASVIFY
-263 GIAFLSSHYTSSI
+263 GLAFLSSNYTSSI
-276 NRVYPSNAK
+276 NKAYPSNTK

-329 NPQYAQPYQPQY
+329 NTQYAQSYQPQH
-341 TQVQQPQNPQ
+341 TQVQQSQN
-351 QVSEA
+351 VEA
-356 QAQNDTTTNVEPPL
+356 QIQNDATTAVEPPI
-370 QQEIAKTEAQPVTAG
+370 QPENTKTEAQPVTG
-385 NVESE
+385 SIENEE
-390 D
+390 

>member
-8 QIPGSELIRR
+8 QIPGSELIKQ

-23 SMLTITIASAI
+23 SMLTITIASAM

-58 LYYLFDNQNIEII
+58 LYYLFDNQHIEII
-71 NAVFGCIIS
+71 NAVFGSIIS

-95 KAKANDSIASGL
+95 KAKAGDSITSGL
-107 SMLTVSSVIYI
+107 SMLTISSVIYI

-127 AFASIS
+127 SFASIS

-138 SSKLS
+138 SSKL
-143 NIFDSREFSEVPQT
+143 NNLFDSREFSEVPQT
-157 YTAAQANYDFL
+157 YTSTQANYDFL
-168 IYILFGAAAILLGIG
+168 IYILFGATAILLGIG
-183 AVRISLAMKKASSN
+183 AVRISLAMKKASSD
-197 METPS
+197 MEIPS

-207 LFLSGAVS
+207 LFLSGSISA
-215 SIVLTTISFFIALSS
+215 IVLTNIAFFTALSS
-230 LIIPNTDVNLK
+230 LVIPNTEVTLE
-241 PITLLGSTIN
+241 PITLLSSTIN

-257 VTVVLY
+257 ASVIFY
-263 GIAFLSSHYTSSI
+263 GLAFLSSNYTSSI
-276 NRVYPSNAK
+276 NKAYPSNAK

-315 TRNQLYAAQQAAQQ
+315 TRNQLYAAQQASQQ
-329 NPQYAQPYQPQY
+329 NTQYAQSYQPQH
-341 TQVQQPQNPQ
+341 TQVQQPQN
-351 QVSEA
+351 VEA
-356 QAQNDTTTNVEPPL
+356 QIQNDATTAVEPPIQL
-370 QQEIAKTEAQPVTAG
+370 ENTKTEAQPVTG
-385 NVESE
+385 SIENEE
-390 D
+390 

>member
-8 QIPGSELIRR
+8 QISGSELIRR

-23 SMLTITIASAI
+23 SMLTVAVASAI
-34 LSALIIFQTVIY
+34 LSALIIFQTIIY
-46 TFSGDKISMISS
+46 SFSGDKISIISS

-71 NAVFGCIIS
+71 NAVFGSIIS

-95 KAKANDSIASGL
+95 KAKTNDSITSGL

-118 IVTCITVTL
+118 IVTCITLTL

-133 VQRYQ
+133 VQRYE
-138 SSKLS
+138 SYKINSV
-143 NIFDSREFSEVPQT
+143 FDSREFSDIPKT
-157 YTAAQANYDFL
+157 YTATQANYDFL
-168 IYILFGAAAILLGIG
+168 VYILFGAATLLLGIG
-183 AVRISLAMKKASSN
+183 AVRISLAMKKASSD
-197 METPS
+197 MEIPS

-207 LFLSGAVS
+207 LFLSGSISA
-215 SIVLTTISFFIALSS
+215 IVLTTIAFFTSLSS
-230 LIIPNTDVNLK
+230 LVIPDTTTNLK
-241 PITLLGSTIN
+241 PITLLSSIIN

-257 VTVVLY
+257 AAALFY
-263 GIAFLSSHYTSSI
+263 GLAFLSSNYTTLI
-276 NRVYPSNAK
+276 NKTYPSNAK

-329 NPQYAQPYQPQY
+329 NPQYTQPYQPQY
-341 TQVQQPQNPQ
+341 TQVQQPQKVETP
-351 QVSEA
+351 V
-356 QAQNDTTTNVEPPL
+356 QNDTTADVEPPI
-370 QQEIAKTEAQPVTAG
+370 QPEDTKTEAQPVTAG
-385 NVESE
+385 SIENEE
-390 D
+390 

>member
-8 QIPGSELIRR
+8 QIPGSELIKQ

-46 TFSGDKISMISS
+46 TFSGDKLSMISS
-58 LYYLFDNQNIEII
+58 LYYLFDNQHIEII
-71 NAVFGCIIS
+71 NAVFGSIIS

-95 KAKANDSIASGL
+95 KAKAGDSITSGL
-107 SMLTVSSVIYI
+107 SMLTISSVIYI

-127 AFASIS
+127 SFASIS

-138 SSKLS
+138 SSKL
-143 NIFDSREFSEVPQT
+143 NNLFDSREFSEVPQT
-157 YTAAQANYDFL
+157 YTSTQANYDFL
-168 IYILFGAAAILLGIG
+168 IYILFGATAILLGIG
-183 AVRISLAMKKASSN
+183 AVRISLAMKKASSD
-197 METPS
+197 MEIPS

-207 LFLSGAVS
+207 LFLSGSISA
-215 SIVLTTISFFIALSS
+215 IVLTNIAFFTALSS
-230 LIIPNTDVNLK
+230 LVIPNTEVTLE
-241 PITLLGSTIN
+241 PITLLSSTIN

-257 VTVVLY
+257 ASVIFY
-263 GIAFLSSHYTSSI
+263 GLAFLSSNYTSSI
-276 NRVYPSNAK
+276 NKAYPSNTK

-329 NPQYAQPYQPQY
+329 NTQYAQSYQPQH
-341 TQVQQPQNPQ
+341 TQVQQPQN
-351 QVSEA
+351 VEA
-356 QAQNDTTTNVEPPL
+356 QIQNDATTAVEPPI
-370 QQEIAKTEAQPVTAG
+370 QPDNTKTEAQPVTG
-385 NVESE
+385 SIENEE
-390 D
+390 

>member
-8 QIPGSELIRR
+8 QIPGSELIKQ

-23 SMLTITIASAI
+23 SMLTITIASAM

-58 LYYLFDNQNIEII
+58 LYYLFDNQHIEII
-71 NAVFGCIIS
+71 NAVFGSIIS

-95 KAKANDSIASGL
+95 KAKAGDSITSGL
-107 SMLTVSSVIYI
+107 SMLTISSVIYI

-127 AFASIS
+127 SFASIS

-138 SSKLS
+138 SSKL
-143 NIFDSREFSEVPQT
+143 NNLFDSREFSEVPQT
-157 YTAAQANYDFL
+157 YTSTQANYDFL
-168 IYILFGAAAILLGIG
+168 IYILFGATAILLGIG
-183 AVRISLAMKKASSN
+183 AVRISLAMKKASSD
-197 METPS
+197 MEIPS

-207 LFLSGAVS
+207 LFLSGSISA
-215 SIVLTTISFFIALSS
+215 IVLTNIAFFTALSS
-230 LIIPNTDVNLK
+230 LVIPNTEVTLE

-257 VTVVLY
+257 ASVIFY
-263 GIAFLSSHYTSSI
+263 GLAFLSSNYTSSI
-276 NRVYPSNAK
+276 NKAYPSNAK

-315 TRNQLYAAQQAAQQ
+315 TRNQLYAAQQADQQ
-329 NPQYAQPYQPQY
+329 NTQYAQSYQPQH
-341 TQVQQPQNPQ
+341 TQVQQPQN
-351 QVSEA
+351 VEA
-356 QAQNDTTTNVEPPL
+356 QIQNDATTAVEPPI
-370 QQEIAKTEAQPVTAG
+370 QPENTKTEAQPVTG
-385 NVESE
+385 SIENDE
-390 D
+390 

>member
-8 QIPGSELIRR
+8 QIPGSELIKR

-46 TFSGDKISMISS
+46 TFSENKISMISS
-58 LYYLFDNQNIEII
+58 LYYLFDNQHIEII
-71 NAVFGCIIS
+71 NAVFGSIIS

-95 KAKANDSIASGL
+95 KAKADDSIISGL
-107 SMLTVSSVIYI
+107 SMLTVSSIIYI

-127 AFASIS
+127 SFASIS

-138 SSKLS
+138 SSKL
-143 NIFDSREFSEVPQT
+143 NDLFDSREFSEVPQT
-157 YTAAQANYDFL
+157 YTSTQANYDFL
-168 IYILFGAAAILLGIG
+168 IYILFGATAILLGIG
-183 AVRISLAMKKASSN
+183 AVRISLAMKKASSD
-197 METPS
+197 MEIPS

-207 LFLSGAVS
+207 LFLSGSISA
-215 SIVLTTISFFIALSS
+215 IVLTTIAFFTALSS
-230 LIIPNTDVNLK
+230 LVIPNTEVTLK
-241 PITLLGSTIN
+241 PITLLSSTIN

-257 VTVVLY
+257 ASVIFY
-263 GIAFLSSHYTSSI
+263 GLAFLSSNYTSSI
-276 NRVYPSNAK
+276 NKAYPSNAK

-315 TRNQLYAAQQAAQQ
+315 TRNQLYAAQQASQQ
-329 NPQYAQPYQPQY
+329 NTQYAQSYQPQH
-341 TQVQQPQNPQ
+341 TQAQQPQN
-351 QVSEA
+351 VEA
-356 QAQNDTTTNVEPPL
+356 QIQNDATTAVEPPI
-370 QQEIAKTEAQPVTAG
+370 QPDNIKTEAQPVTAD

>member
-8 QIPGSELIRR
+8 QIPGSELIKQ

-23 SMLTITIASAI
+23 SMLTITIASAM

-58 LYYLFDNQNIEII
+58 LYYLFDNQHIEII
-71 NAVFGCIIS
+71 NAVFGSIIS

-95 KAKANDSIASGL
+95 KAKAGDSITSGL
-107 SMLTVSSVIYI
+107 SMLTISSVIYI

-127 AFASIS
+127 SFASIS

-138 SSKLS
+138 SSKL
-143 NIFDSREFSEVPQT
+143 NNLFDSREFSEVPQT
-157 YTAAQANYDFL
+157 YTSTQANYDFL
-168 IYILFGAAAILLGIG
+168 IYILFGATAILLGIG
-183 AVRISLAMKKASSN
+183 AVRISLAMKKASSD
-197 METPS
+197 MEIPS

-207 LFLSGAVS
+207 LFLSGSISA
-215 SIVLTTISFFIALSS
+215 IVLTNIAFFTALSS
-230 LIIPNTDVNLK
+230 LVIPNTEVTLE
-241 PITLLGSTIN
+241 PITLLSSTIN

-257 VTVVLY
+257 ASVIFY
-263 GIAFLSSHYTSSI
+263 GLAFLSSNYTSSI
-276 NRVYPSNAK
+276 NKAYPSNAK

-329 NPQYAQPYQPQY
+329 NTQYAQSYQPQH
-341 TQVQQPQNPQ
+341 TQVQQPQN
-351 QVSEA
+351 VEA
-356 QAQNDTTTNVEPPL
+356 QIQNDATTAIEPPI
-370 QQEIAKTEAQPVTAG
+370 QPENTKTEAQPVTG
-385 NVESE
+385 SIENEE
-390 D
+390 

>member
-8 QIPGSELIRR
+8 QIPGSELIKQ

-58 LYYLFDNQNIEII
+58 LYYLFDNQHIEII
-71 NAVFGCIIS
+71 NAVFGSIIS

-95 KAKANDSIASGL
+95 KAKAGDSITSGL
-107 SMLTVSSVIYI
+107 SMLTISSVIYI

-127 AFASIS
+127 SFASIS

-138 SSKLS
+138 SSKL
-143 NIFDSREFSEVPQT
+143 NNLFDSREFSEVPQT
-157 YTAAQANYDFL
+157 YTSTQANYDFL
-168 IYILFGAAAILLGIG
+168 IYILFGATAILLGIG
-183 AVRISLAMKKASSN
+183 AVRISLAMKKASSD
-197 METPS
+197 MEIPS

-207 LFLSGAVS
+207 LFLSGSISA
-215 SIVLTTISFFIALSS
+215 IVLTNIAFFIALSS
-230 LIIPNTDVNLK
+230 LVIPNTEITLE
-241 PITLLGSTIN
+241 PITLLSSTIN

-257 VTVVLY
+257 ASVIFY
-263 GIAFLSSHYTSSI
+263 GLAFLSSNYTSSI
-276 NRVYPSNAK
+276 NKAYPSNTK

-329 NPQYAQPYQPQY
+329 NTQYAQSYQPQH
-341 TQVQQPQNPQ
+341 TQVQQPQN
-351 QVSEA
+351 VEA
-356 QAQNDTTTNVEPPL
+356 QIQNDATTAVEPPI
-370 QQEIAKTEAQPVTAG
+370 QPENTKAEAQPVTG
-385 NVESE
+385 SIENEE
-390 D
+390 

>member
-8 QIPGSELIRR
+8 QIPGSELIKR

-71 NAVFGCIIS
+71 NAVFGSIIS

-95 KAKANDSIASGL
+95 KAKANDSIESGL

-118 IVTCITVTL
+118 IITCITVTL
-127 AFASIS
+127 SFASIS

-143 NIFDSREFSEVPQT
+143 NVFDSREFSEAPQT
-157 YTAAQANYDFL
+157 YTATQANYDFL

-183 AVRISLAMKKASSN
+183 AVRISLAMKKASSD
-197 METPS
+197 MEIPS

-207 LFLSGAVS
+207 LFLSGDISA
-215 SIVLTTISFFIALSS
+215 IVLTTIAFFAALSS
-230 LIIPNTDVNLK
+230 LVIPNTDVTLK

-257 VTVVLY
+257 AAVVLY
-263 GIAFLSSHYTSSI
+263 GLAFLSSNYTSSI
-276 NRVYPSNAK
+276 NRTYPSNAK

-341 TQVQQPQNPQ
+341 TQVQQPQKVETP
-351 QVSEA
+351 V
-356 QAQNDTTTNVEPPL
+356 QNDTTTDVESPI
-370 QQEIAKTEAQPVTAG
+370 QQEDTKTEAQPVTAG
-385 NVESE
+385 SIENEE
-390 D
+390 

>member
-8 QIPGSELIRR
+8 QIPGSELIKR

-23 SMLTITIASAI
+23 SMLTITVASAI

-58 LYYLFDNQNIEII
+58 LYYLFDNQHIEII
-71 NAVFGCIIS
+71 NAVFGSIIS

-95 KAKANDSIASGL
+95 KAKADDSITSGL

-127 AFASIS
+127 SFASIS

-138 SSKLS
+138 SSKL
-143 NIFDSREFSEVPQT
+143 NNLFDSREFSEVPQT
-157 YTAAQANYDFL
+157 YTSTQANYDFL
-168 IYILFGAAAILLGIG
+168 IYILFGATAILLGIG
-183 AVRISLAMKKASSN
+183 AVRISLAMKKASSD
-197 METPS
+197 MEIPS

-207 LFLSGAVS
+207 LFLSGSISA
-215 SIVLTTISFFIALSS
+215 IVLTNIAFFTALSS
-230 LIIPNTDVNLK
+230 LVIPNTEVTLE

-257 VTVVLY
+257 ASVIFY
-263 GIAFLSSHYTSSI
+263 GLAFLSSNYTSSI
-276 NRVYPSNAK
+276 NKAYPSNTK

-329 NPQYAQPYQPQY
+329 NTQYTQSYQPQH
-341 TQVQQPQNPQ
+341 TQVQQPQN
-351 QVSEA
+351 VEA
-356 QAQNDTTTNVEPPL
+356 QIQNDATTAVEPPI
-370 QQEIAKTEAQPVTAG
+370 QPENIKTEAQPVTG
-385 NVESE
+385 SIENEE
-390 D
+390 

>member
-8 QIPGSELIRR
+8 QIPGSELIKQ

-23 SMLTITIASAI
+23 SMLTITIASAM

-58 LYYLFDNQNIEII
+58 LYYLFDNQHIEII
-71 NAVFGCIIS
+71 NAVFGSIIS

-95 KAKANDSIASGL
+95 KAKAGDSITSGL
-107 SMLTVSSVIYI
+107 SMLTISSVIYI

-127 AFASIS
+127 SFASIS

-138 SSKLS
+138 SSKL
-143 NIFDSREFSEVPQT
+143 NNLFDSREFSEVPQT
-157 YTAAQANYDFL
+157 YTSTQANYDFL
-168 IYILFGAAAILLGIG
+168 IYILFGATAILLGIG
-183 AVRISLAMKKASSN
+183 AVRISLAMKKASSD
-197 METPS
+197 MEIPS

-207 LFLSGAVS
+207 LFLSGSISA
-215 SIVLTTISFFIALSS
+215 IVLTNIAFFIALSS
-230 LIIPNTDVNLK
+230 LVIPNTEITLE
-241 PITLLGSTIN
+241 PITLLSSTIN

-257 VTVVLY
+257 ASVIFY
-263 GIAFLSSHYTSSI
+263 GLAFLSSNYTSSI
-276 NRVYPSNAK
+276 NKAYPSNTK

-329 NPQYAQPYQPQY
+329 NTQYAQSYQPQH
-341 TQVQQPQNPQ
+341 TQVQQPQN
-351 QVSEA
+351 VEA
-356 QAQNDTTTNVEPPL
+356 QIQNDATTAVEPPI
-370 QQEIAKTEAQPVTAG
+370 QPENTKTEAQPVTG
-385 NVESE
+385 STENEE
-390 D
+390 

>member
-8 QIPGSELIRR
+8 QIPGSELIKR

-23 SMLTITIASAI
+23 SMLTITIASAM

-58 LYYLFDNQNIEII
+58 LYYLFDNQHIEII
-71 NAVFGCIIS
+71 NAVFGSIIS

-95 KAKANDSIASGL
+95 KAKAGDSITSGL

-127 AFASIS
+127 SFASIS

-138 SSKLS
+138 SSKL
-143 NIFDSREFSEVPQT
+143 NNLFDSREFSEVPQT
-157 YTAAQANYDFL
+157 YTSTQANYDFL
-168 IYILFGAAAILLGIG
+168 IYILFGATAILLGIG
-183 AVRISLAMKKASSN
+183 AVRISLAMKKASSD
-197 METPS
+197 MEIPS

-207 LFLSGAVS
+207 LFLSGSISA
-215 SIVLTTISFFIALSS
+215 IVLTNIAFFTALSS
-230 LIIPNTDVNLK
+230 LVIPNTEVTLE
-241 PITLLGSTIN
+241 PITLLSSTIN

-257 VTVVLY
+257 ASVIFY
-263 GIAFLSSHYTSSI
+263 GLAFLSSNYTSSI
-276 NRVYPSNAK
+276 NKAYPSNAK

-329 NPQYAQPYQPQY
+329 NTQYTQSYQPQH
-341 TQVQQPQNPQ
+341 TQVQQPQN
-351 QVSEA
+351 VEA
-356 QAQNDTTTNVEPPL
+356 QIQNDATTAVEPPI
-370 QQEIAKTEAQPVTAG
+370 QPENTKTEAQPVTG
-385 NVESE
+385 SIENEE
-390 D
+390 

>member
-8 QIPGSELIRR
+8 QIPGSELIKR

-71 NAVFGCIIS
+71 NAVFGSIIS

-95 KAKANDSIASGL
+95 KAKANDSIESGL

-118 IVTCITVTL
+118 IITCITVTL
-127 AFASIS
+127 SFASIS

-143 NIFDSREFSEVPQT
+143 NVFDSREFSEVPQT
-157 YTAAQANYDFL
+157 YTSTQANYDFL
-168 IYILFGAAAILLGIG
+168 IYILFGATAILLGIG
-183 AVRISLAMKKASSN
+183 AVRISLAMKKASSD
-197 METPS
+197 MEIPS

-207 LFLSGAVS
+207 LFLSGSISA
-215 SIVLTTISFFIALSS
+215 IVLTNIAFFTALSS
-230 LIIPNTDVNLK
+230 LVIPNTEVTLE

-257 VTVVLY
+257 ASVIFY
-263 GIAFLSSHYTSSI
+263 GLAFLSSNYTSSI
-276 NRVYPSNAK
+276 NKAYPSNAK

-329 NPQYAQPYQPQY
+329 NTQYAQSYQPQH
-341 TQVQQPQNPQ
+341 TQVQQPQK
-351 QVSEA
+351 VETLV
-356 QAQNDTTTNVEPPL
+356 QNDTTTDVELPI
-370 QQEIAKTEAQPVTAG
+370 QQEDTKTEAQPVTAG
-385 NVESE
+385 SIENEE
-390 D
+390 